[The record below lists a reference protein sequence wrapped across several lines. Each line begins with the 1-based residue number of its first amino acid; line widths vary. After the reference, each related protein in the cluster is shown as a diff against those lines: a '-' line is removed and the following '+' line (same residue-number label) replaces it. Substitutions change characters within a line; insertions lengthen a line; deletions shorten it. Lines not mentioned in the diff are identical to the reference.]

1 MQWASRPGASRFFG
15 ITNNQCCRIM
25 LPLDFPCELLQ
36 VTKSAPWQHNSASS
50 YAVAYGVFGSE
61 KERKPRHTP
70 RSFRPWRTFLNPSM
84 PASCASQ
91 NRGGQHHPHQRKHCR
106 HQTSFPSGHNPHPLQ
121 SPLTRTWRKLTLTVR
136 LEENVRAVAFTDE
149 LVEALLHFGKGG
161 RQCLKLSLSRALV
174 PLTSASRQR

>member
-91 NRGGQHHPHQRKHCR
+91 KPGRPASSAPTETLPSSNVVPFRAQPSSATIASHSDMEEVDPDSETRGKRASCR
-106 HQTSFPSGHNPHPLQ
+106 IH
-121 SPLTRTWRKLTLTVR
+121 
-136 LEENVRAVAFTDE
+136 
-149 LVEALLHFGKGG
+149 
-161 RQCLKLSLSRALV
+161 
-174 PLTSASRQR
+174 